1 MYYPQ
6 IAKSFTRNACI
17 AFFLMLGVLILPA
30 TGYAQFSKDRGEMS
44 AKEDV
49 RKPARLN
56 NRNFQKNLETY
67 ASQLD
72 LTSRQVKKLNRIE
85 RKYTRKETK
94 LARKPST
101 KKKEIRAVQKEKRER
116 MIAVLDYEQ
125 QQKLQ
130 KLSQK
135 NNFWDIFRARN

>member
-1 MYYPQ
+1 MCYPQ
-6 IAKSFTRNACI
+6 IARGFARNACL
-17 AFFLMLGVLILPA
+17 AFSLMLGTLILPA
-30 TGYAQFSKDRGEMS
+30 AGYAQFSRDREELT

-116 MIAVLDYEQ
+116 MIAVLDYGQ

>member
-1 MYYPQ
+1 MFYSQ
-6 IAKSFTRNACI
+6 IVKGFTRNACI
-17 AFFLMLGVLILPA
+17 AFSLMLATLTLPA
-30 TGYAQFSKDRGEMS
+30 TGYAQFSRDREE
-44 AKEDV
+44 AAVNEEV
-49 RKPARLN
+49 RKPSRLN

-101 KKKEIRAVQKEKRER
+101 KKKAIRAVQKEKRER

>member
-1 MYYPQ
+1 M
-6 IAKSFTRNACI
+6 SF
-17 AFFLMLGVLILPA
+17 PA
-30 TGYAQFSKDRGEMS
+30 TVKGLTLNICAACFLLAAFTMPAPGYAQLSRDREELTTGEEVSKPS
-44 AKEDV
+44 
-49 RKPARLN
+49 RLN

-101 KKKEIRAVQKEKRER
+101 KKKEIRALQKEKRER

-130 KLSQK
+130 SLSRK
-135 NNFWDIFRARN
+135 SSFWEIFRARN